1 MNLYV
6 DLHLHSTCSDGIH
19 PPAEVV
25 RMAAEAGLAAIALC
39 DHDNVD
45 GIDEAMATG
54 RELGV
59 EVLAGVELSVLWEG
73 YEDIHLLGYGFDH
86 HDARLRNSLRE
97 FQAFR
102 EGRNE
107 RIVERVNEKLATEGR
122 APIDFAGV
130 LALAGGTVG
139 RPHIAMALI
148 EAGHVSTNDE
158 AFRSYLVPCNV
169 AKRYFPVDEAIAL
182 VHRAGGVTSL
192 AHPPF
197 ITGDRGEFEKLL
209 GDLVPLG
216 LEGVEAWNNGA
227 SNNDIDWYITAARR
241 RGLIVTGGSDFHGIE
256 GGQVRIGGGRGNLK
270 IPYACVEEIRQALA
284 RRRVEPGQPPVL

>member
-1 MNLYV
+1 
-6 DLHLHSTCSDGIH
+6 
-19 PPAEVV
+19 
-25 RMAAEAGLAAIALC
+25 
-39 DHDNVD
+39 
-45 GIDEAMATG
+45 
-54 RELGV
+54 
-59 EVLAGVELSVLWEG
+59 
-73 YEDIHLLGYGFDH
+73 
-86 HDARLRNSLRE
+86 
-97 FQAFR
+97 
-102 EGRNE
+102 
-107 RIVERVNEKLATEGR
+107 VNEKLATEGR